1 MHSAGRR
8 GGPPPTPPPA
18 KVSLLP
24 LELLELLEPPPPP
37 APLPLLLGDARGLL
51 LLRLLLLLEG
61 EMEAQRRILTIFF
74 LAQSTNWREK
84 GKRGGEMCEIHMR
97 GEWRHT
103 RYSTTAVPN
112 AKNTSTAGRSL
123 SRMTY
128 IFRILHIDI
137 HIAEGHLG

>member
-1 MHSAGRR
+1 MFQNRYEFGSSAPLALKGQFQCSGKVVRWDMGAMHSAGRR

-97 GEWRHT
+97 GE
-103 RYSTTAVPN
+103 
-112 AKNTSTAGRSL
+112 
-123 SRMTY
+123 
-128 IFRILHIDI
+128 
-137 HIAEGHLG
+137 